1 MPRRRAAHASAAP
14 RRGARHGRHG
24 RLGRSE
30 VVRPPLAPLDGR
42 IDRFDLTVSTAV
54 EFLRG
59 TWPELQDVRFEIG
72 AIPGFDATEEV
83 PRWYLDRE
91 RGRIVL
97 FRLPIER
104 LLPRGTTTPRTA
116 GWRSRAPCSARRP
129 STSAASRG
137 ISVTSIDHR
146 PLSTRKPEHAQ
157 G

>member
-1 MPRRRAAHASAAP
+1 MPRRRTARSTAHP

-42 IDRFDLTVSTAV
+42 IDRFDLTVGTAV

-59 TWPELQDVRFEIG
+59 TWPELEGVRFEIG
-72 AIPGFDATEEV
+72 AMPAFESDREV

-91 RGRIVL
+91 SRRIVL

-104 LLPRGTTTPRTA
+104 LLPPGHDDAAHRRMA
-116 GWRSRAPCSARRP
+116 IESAVFRA
-129 STSAASRG
+129 AAEYVGREPWDLG
-137 ISVTSIDHR
+137 H
-146 PLSTRKPEHAQ
+146 EH
-157 G
+157 

>member
-1 MPRRRAAHASAAP
+1 MPRRSRMSASP

-42 IDRFDLTVSTAV
+42 IDRFDLTVGTAV

-72 AIPGFDATEEV
+72 AMPTFESAEEV

-91 RGRIVL
+91 NRRIVL

-104 LLPRGTTTPRTA
+104 LLPPGHDDNAHRRMA
-116 GWRSRAPCSARRP
+116 IESAVFRA
-129 STSAASRG
+129 AAEYVGREPWDLG
-137 ISVTSIDHR
+137 GHDH
-146 PLSTRKPEHAQ
+146 
-157 G
+157 

>member
-1 MPRRRAAHASAAP
+1 MPRRRAARATPH

-42 IDRFDLTVSTAV
+42 IDRFDLTVGSAV

-59 TWPELQDVRFEIG
+59 TWPELQEVRFEIG
-72 AIPGFDATEEV
+72 AMPAVESADEV

-91 RGRIVL
+91 SGRIVL

-104 LLPRGTTTPRTA
+104 LLPPGHDDAAHRRMA
-116 GWRSRAPCSARRP
+116 IESAVFRA
-129 STSAASRG
+129 AAEYVGREPWDLG
-137 ISVTSIDHR
+137 HDH
-146 PLSTRKPEHAQ
+146 
-157 G
+157 

>member
-1 MPRRRAAHASAAP
+1 MPRRRTARAAAP

-42 IDRFDLTVSTAV
+42 IDRFDLTVGTAV

-72 AIPGFDATEEV
+72 AMPTFESGDEV
-83 PRWYLDRE
+83 PRWYIDRE
-91 RGRIVL
+91 ARRVVL

-104 LLPRGTTTPRTA
+104 LLPPGHDDDAHRRMA
-116 GWRSRAPCSARRP
+116 VESAVFRA
-129 STSAASRG
+129 AAEFTGREPWDLG
-137 ISVTSIDHR
+137 HDH
-146 PLSTRKPEHAQ
+146 
-157 G
+157 